1 MRELYVQSDTEAA
14 FQNYYIDEMNPVNIV
29 KQKIRMILLTNKG
42 DVLGEPLFG
51 VGLENYVFE
60 LEDVKEQLI
69 AEINEQ
75 IEKYIGEDSTE
86 YDIRVDV
93 DYNNYSRIGIINVYI
108 NDRLELKYSSK

>member
-1 MRELYVQSDTEAA
+1 MRELYVQSDTEDA
-14 FQNYYIDEMNPVNIV
+14 FQNYYIDETNPVNIV

-69 AEINEQ
+69 SEINDQ
-75 IEKYIGEDSTE
+75 VEKYIGEDSTE
-86 YDIRVDV
+86 YDIRVDI
-93 DYNNYSRIGIINVYI
+93 DYNQYSRTGIINVYI
-108 NDRLELKYSSK
+108 NDKLELLYSSK

>member
-1 MRELYVQSDTEAA
+1 MRELYVQSDTEIA
-14 FQNYYIDEMNPVNIV
+14 FQNFYIDETNPVNIV

-42 DVLGEPLFG
+42 DVLGDPLFG

-75 IEKYIGEDSTE
+75 IEKYIGEDSQE
-86 YDIRVDV
+86 YDIKVNIDF
-93 DYNNYSRIGIINVYI
+93 NTYSRTGFINVYI
-108 NDRLELKYSSK
+108 NDKLELKYTSK